1 MVASRMQRPRGSS
14 NLAMIF
20 KSLESVLPSSLLE
33 GGSKD
38 AVVQYQRIVL
48 METTKLDIT
57 APP

>member
-1 MVASRMQRPRGSS
+1 MQRPRGSS